1 MKSIIYTILFLISI
15 IVSCQS
21 KEEKNKINNTQNKE
35 IINNNFLKIPVENG
49 EVFIGELAS
58 INDVPKYDF
67 TITKKNNHYLVS
79 KNFLETDDLDGKK
92 IIIKSKSFVNKL
104 NITYNIA
111 LFFNGTEK
119 EDQFISLNFPVH
131 FTIENNS
138 TLPLFDKVKKDKKL
152 LDFLSKNSL
161 LIKKTAFENYLN
173 YYSKIKPEDL
183 KNCCIADYNQYNKL
197 KIIED
202 NSFSKLD
209 IEKDLATFI
218 DYESIEIDIK
228 DLNEKIIYSKKLDK
242 NPLSNENTIINIEK
256 TVPTNWIGEYKIKT
270 KAISNSNNQEF
281 EIRYYITITDN
292 SSAVLSIGAENS
304 EDYWCEGD
312 YTLTNDNNILHA
324 SGKCDEN
331 NINDFYLKFENG
343 KYFIKSKRFLNQ
355 DWQDLK
361 KEGKQG
367 YVHKSRIKS
376 N

>member
-58 INDVPKYDF
+58 INDVPQSDF

-197 KIIED
+197 KNIED
-202 NSFSKLD
+202 NSISKLD

-361 KEGKQG
+361 KEE
-367 YVHKSRIKS
+367 
-376 N
+376 

>member
-58 INDVPKYDF
+58 INDVPQSDF